1 MRAVADQLSLY
12 HLDYNEQI
20 RVRVDAS
27 ILGVGGALFNVGVRD
42 GESWERFVAV
52 CSHAFAWEE

>member
-1 MRAVADQLSLY
+1 MRTPEAREAWSQLMEAVANQISLY

-27 ILGVGGALFNVGVRD
+27 ILGVGGALFNVGMVSP
-42 GESWERFVAV
+42 GNG
-52 CSHAFAWEE
+52 